1 MIYKRK
7 YQQKKIKAL
16 CGQTLDVLVDEAG
29 ETVSVGRTEF
39 DSPEVDQIVHIKGVV
54 EKGEFCKVQIENSNE
69 FELIGSSII

>member
-1 MIYKRK
+1 
-7 YQQKKIKAL
+7 
-16 CGQTLDVLVDEAG
+16 LVDEAG

-69 FELIGSSII
+69 FELIGTPII